1 MDNSTQNEPKVVIFN
16 GLSDEEAAFYM
27 KLIKQSSKEPKS
39 FIFAM
44 TTPTSLEWK
53 VKDLIAELKEEHNY
67 FKENNK
73 AE

>member
-1 MDNSTQNEPKVVIFN
+1 MDNSGEKEPKIVIFH

-44 TTPTSLEWK
+44 TTTSSLEWK
-53 VKDLIAELKEEHNY
+53 VKDLIIELKEEHNY
-67 FKENNK
+67 FKKNNEAK
-73 AE
+73 

>member
-1 MDNSTQNEPKVVIFN
+1 MDNSKAKEPKVVIFH
-16 GLSDEEAAFYM
+16 GLTDEEAAFYM
-27 KLIKQSSKEPKS
+27 RIIKQSSKEPKS

-44 TTPTSLEWK
+44 TTPNSLEWK

-67 FKENNK
+67 FKKKDK

>member
-1 MDNSTQNEPKVVIFN
+1 MIFH

-27 KLIKQSSKEPKS
+27 KLIKQSSKQPKS

-53 VKDLIAELKEEHNY
+53 VKDLIAELKEEHDY

-73 AE
+73 A

>member
-1 MDNSTQNEPKVVIFN
+1 MNNSTEKEPKIMIFH

-27 KLIKQSSKEPKS
+27 KLIKQSSKQPKS

-53 VKDLIAELKEEHNY
+53 VKDLIAELKEEHDY

-73 AE
+73 A